1 MLIRIESII
10 DIVLQS
16 IMTIIIINSCVK
28 EIHRKNKKELIIITA
43 ILSLSFILIKGYNHS
58 NYIYMVYNYIIYVF
72 GILMLY
78 RKDIV
83 KAELAYLIIYIL
95 IRLSDLVAVNILTPC
110 IDSLIFSEKYI
121 MITNFSIIY
130 IVHYIVIFYLLIKKE
145 YVLKLH
151 KFIIDDKLL
160 IGVITLISIISNYDI
175 IFYYRNMEFSYPL
188 VKNIIIIN
196 IFVLFTLSTF
206 YFSKMKKETEQINKL
221 NEALDTKNG
230 ELRKIKHDYGAQI
243 SYLYGL
249 YLMKRKEKLGQSL
262 KSIMDSNNNIK
273 SAVQVNYNI
282 KNNVISNIIKP
293 IMDKGIHII
302 IEDNADIDILK
313 MPENEL
319 YKVLDNI
326 IECVDNVNGFI
337 IIKTYNT
344 LDKLIINIENNIQGK
359 RNFLFRNNKINRDL
373 LIKSKELIEKYDGC
387 LYISKTNLLTE
398 FEIILPIINGI

>member
-28 EIHRKNKKELIIITA
+28 EIHRKDKKELIIIIA
-43 ILSLSFILIKGYNHS
+43 IVSLLFILIKRYNHS
-58 NYIYMVYNYIIYVF
+58 NYIYMVYYYIIYIF
-72 GILMLY
+72 GILILY
-78 RKDIV
+78 RKDII
-83 KAELAYLIIYIL
+83 KAELSYLIIYIL

-121 MITNFSIIY
+121 MKINFSIIY
-130 IVHYIVIFYLLIKKE
+130 IVHYIIIFYLLIKKE
-145 YVLKLH
+145 YLIKLH

-160 IGVITLISIISNYDI
+160 IGVIVLISIISNYDI

-196 IFVLFTLSTF
+196 IFVFFILSTF

-221 NEALDTKNG
+221 NEALDIKNG

-262 KSIMDSNNNIK
+262 KSIIDSNNNIK

-282 KNNVISNIIKP
+282 KNNVISNSIKP
-293 IMDKGIHII
+293 IMDRGIHII

-313 MPENEL
+313 IPENKL
-319 YKVLDNI
+319 YTVLDNI
-326 IECVDNVNGFI
+326 IECVDNANGFI

-344 LDKLIINIENNIQGK
+344 LDKLVINIENNIQGK
-359 RNFLFRNNKINRDL
+359 RNFLFRNNKINKDL
-373 LIKSKELIEKYDGC
+373 LMKSKELIEEYDGC

-398 FEIILPIINGI
+398 FEIILPITNCV